1 MPSIDLAEQAS
12 AMDDTPRKTKTHSD
26 FLEKA
31 ETDVDSVP
39 YPASELSESHR
50 AYLLQRHGT
59 LDLDPL
65 PSMDPA
71 DPYNWPLWKRITNLL
86 LVAFHAFM
94 GTFIAA
100 GIIAAYEDIAVD
112 LGVSIQKVS
121 YLTSLQIAILGGG
134 PLFWKPLSHRFG
146 RRPIFLVSLVLS
158 CVCNIGCA
166 KSPDYASMAACR
178 ALVAFFICP
187 AMAIGSAV
195 VAETFFK
202 RERARYMGVWT
213 VMVTLGVPIG
223 PFIFGF
229 VAQRVG
235 YRWIYWIL
243 AITNAV
249 QFILYLF
256 FGPETRYIGK
266 DMGTGQTAFQREY
279 LSVRRIDPT
288 PFTLREFYHPL
299 TLFTNI
305 PVLTAACAYAMVFLF
320 GSVLNSVEVPQLL
333 QSKFALNAQQLGL
346 QFLGLIIGSLLGEQL
361 GGHASDTWMAFRA
374 RRMSRRPPP
383 EFRLWLSYIGFL
395 LTIAGMVVFLVC
407 TEHAKK
413 GVWTVAPVVG
423 TGVAAFGN
431 QVVTTVLTTYAV
443 DTYPADAGSIGVFI
457 NFVRSEWGFIGP
469 FWFTAMFEKVGIA
482 RSAGVV
488 AALIMGVSFV
498 PTALLHWKGER
509 LRLRQKE

>member
-1 MPSIDLAEQAS
+1 MP
-12 AMDDTPRKTKTHSD
+12 DDTSRKTQSD
-26 FLEKA
+26 FLEKTEA
-31 ETDVDSVP
+31 GIDLDVPDA
-39 YPASELSESHR
+39 ASQLSEPHR

-59 LDLDPL
+59 LDLDPI

-71 DPYNWPLWKRITNLL
+71 DPYNWPLWKRITNLV

-100 GIIAAYEDIAVD
+100 GIIAAYEDIALD

-146 RRPIFLVSLVLS
+146 RRPIFLLSLALS
-158 CVCNIGCA
+158 CACNIGCA

-195 VAETFFK
+195 VTETFFK

-213 VMVTLGVPIG
+213 VMVTLGVPTG

-235 YRWIYWIL
+235 YRWIYWVL

-249 QFILYLF
+249 QFLLYLF
-256 FGPETRYIGK
+256 FGPETRYT
-266 DMGTGQTAFQREY
+266 GTDLGSSSSSSSSSAFQREY
-279 LSVRRIDPT
+279 LSLRRIDPT
-288 PFTLREFYHPL
+288 PFTVREFYHPL
-299 TLFTNI
+299 TLFTNP
-305 PVLTAACAYAMVFLF
+305 PVLIAACAYAMVFLF

-346 QFLGLIIGSLLGEQL
+346 QFLGLIVGSLLGEQL
-361 GGHASDTWMAFRA
+361 GGSASDAWMARRA
-374 RRMSRRPPP
+374 RRLARRPDP
-383 EFRLWLSYIGFL
+383 EFRLWLSYLGFL

-407 TEHAKK
+407 TERATR

-431 QVVTTVLTTYAV
+431 QVVTTVMTTYAV
-443 DTYPADAGSIGVFI
+443 DAYPADAGSIGVFI

-469 FWFTAMFEKVGIA
+469 FWFTAMFESVGIA
-482 RSAGVV
+482 GSAGVV
-488 AALIMGVSFV
+488 TALIIGVSFV
-498 PTALLHWKGER
+498 PTVILQWRGR
-509 LRLRQKE
+509 RLRQMYEK